1 MKYAALAAAAP
12 AALLL
17 AGCVTAGGETSQ
29 ALSDDLA
36 ASGYVEEL
44 HVSAAPDAGI
54 SADFATKMQKT
65 LREALDECATG
76 DRPLRLDVDLQTVKY
91 PNPIQSA
98 VMTDTAA
105 VTGAVTLYDLETSE
119 TAGQYMI
126 EREVRGGLGAG
137 GAVMMSVM
145 ADRQIRGGFAEE
157 ICVRA
162 FGAEPQSLMRNV
174 EDDPDSE

>member
-1 MKYAALAAAAP
+1 
-12 AALLL
+12 
-17 AGCVTAGGETSQ
+17 
-29 ALSDDLA
+29 
-36 ASGYVEEL
+36 
-44 HVSAAPDAGI
+44 
-54 SADFATKMQKT
+54 
-65 LREALDECATG
+65 
-76 DRPLRLDVDLQTVKY
+76 
-91 PNPIQSA
+91 
-98 VMTDTAA
+98 MTDTAA